1 MYQISN
7 YVYAQDDLLTW
18 DIPTKRLPNPYHD
31 FPYMLIRGVLTPQE
45 CQTITSLVH
54 DAKEHHTASLRGSDV
69 NAHIRKT
76 DIYTLPLEYTT
87 LYETRFDL
95 LRHEIETFFSLSLT
109 RSTPLQVLGYRQGAF
124 YIKHADD
131 SSELRDRD
139 GNTIGYVPSA
149 PERKLSSVLFANDE
163 FEGGE
168 LLFNYLYDAQ
178 GNSIKVQPKA
188 GDMLVFLSNP
198 YFAHE
203 VLPVTKGF
211 RLSLVAWHDALI

>member
-1 MYQISN
+1 MHQISN
-7 YVYAQDDLLTW
+7 YVYALDDLLEW

-31 FPYMLIRGVLTPQE
+31 FPYMLISNVLSPQE
-45 CQTITSLVH
+45 CQAITSFVQ
-54 DAKEHHTASLRGSDV
+54 DTSQKHTASLRGGDINVDV
-69 NAHIRKT
+69 RKT
-76 DIYTLPLEYTT
+76 DIYTLPLEYTS

-95 LRHEIETFFSLSLT
+95 LRQRIETFFALSLT
-109 RSTPLQVLGYRQGAF
+109 QSTPLQALGYNEGAF
-124 YIKHADD
+124 YVKHADD
-131 SSELRDRD
+131 SSELRDFKGD
-139 GNTIGYVPSA
+139 TVGYVSVA
-149 PERKLSSVLFANDE
+149 PQRKLTTVFFANDA

-168 LLFNYLYDAQ
+168 LLFNYLFDDQ
-178 GNSIKVQPKA
+178 GRPIKVQPKA

>member
-1 MYQISN
+1 MHQISN
-7 YVYAQDDLLTW
+7 CVYAHDDLLEW

-31 FPYMLIRGVLTPQE
+31 FPYMLIRGVLTPDE
-45 CQTITSLVH
+45 CRAITSYIC
-54 DAKEHHTASLRGSDV
+54 DAKEHHMASLRGGDV
-69 NAHIRKT
+69 DVHVRKT
-76 DIYTLPLEYTT
+76 DIYTLPPDYTS

-95 LRHEIETFFSLSLT
+95 LRNEIETFFALSLT

-124 YIKHADD
+124 YVKHADD
-131 SSELRDRD
+131 SSELRDAE
-139 GNTIGYVPSA
+139 GNTVGYVSVA
-149 PERKLSSVLFANDE
+149 PQRKLSTVLFANDE

-168 LLFNYLYDAQ
+168 LLFNYLYDEQ
-178 GNSIKVQPKA
+178 GQPIVLHPKA
-188 GDMLVFLSNP
+188 GDMIVFLSNP

>member
-1 MYQISN
+1 MHQISN
-7 YVYAQDDLLTW
+7 CVYAHDDLLEW

-31 FPYMLIRGVLTPQE
+31 FPYMLIKGVLTPQE
-45 CQTITSLVH
+45 CRAITSFVR
-54 DAKEHHTASLRGSDV
+54 DSKEHHTASLRGGNV
-69 NAHIRKT
+69 NSHIRQT
-76 DIYTLPLEYTT
+76 DIYTLPLEYTS

-95 LRHEIETFFSLSLT
+95 LRQRIETFFALSLT
-109 RSTPLQVLGYRQGAF
+109 RSTPLQVLGYNEGAF

-131 SSELRDRD
+131 SSELRDRE
-139 GNTIGYVPSA
+139 GHTVGYVSSA
-149 PERKLSSVLFANDE
+149 PERKLSTVLFANDA

-178 GNSIKVQPKA
+178 GNLIKVQPKS

-211 RLSLVAWHDALI
+211 RLSLVQWHDALL

>member
-1 MYQISN
+1 MHQISN
-7 YVYAQDDLLTW
+7 CVYAHDDLLEW

-31 FPYMLIRGVLTPQE
+31 FPYMLIKGVLTSQE
-45 CQTITSLVH
+45 CRAITSFVR
-54 DAKEHHTASLRGSDV
+54 DAKEHHTASLRGGDV
-69 NAHIRKT
+69 DAHIRKT
-76 DIYTLPLEYTT
+76 DLYTLPREYTS

-95 LRHEIETFFSLSLT
+95 LRQRIEIFFALSLT
-109 RSTPLQVLGYRQGAF
+109 RSTPLQVLGYNEGAF
-124 YIKHADD
+124 YVKHADD
-131 SSELRDRD
+131 SSELRDRE
-139 GNTIGYVPSA
+139 GNTVGYVPSA
-149 PERKLSSVLFANDE
+149 PERKLSTVLFANDE

-168 LLFNYLYDAQ
+168 LLFNYLCDEQ
-178 GNSIKVQPKA
+178 GHPLKVQPKA